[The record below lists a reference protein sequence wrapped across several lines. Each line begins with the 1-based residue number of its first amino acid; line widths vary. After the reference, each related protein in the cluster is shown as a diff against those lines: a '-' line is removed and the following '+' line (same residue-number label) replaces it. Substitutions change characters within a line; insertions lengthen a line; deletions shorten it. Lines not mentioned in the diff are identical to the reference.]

1 MSVRS
6 LTTAPDQSSSPGL
19 VERARS
25 GVRDVVNARELVVN
39 LVRRDLKVRHRG
51 TVLGML
57 WSLTTPLLLVG
68 LYYCIFKFILQASPV
83 PDAKHVPFA
92 VFFFCGL
99 TLWNLFNNSVGA
111 ATSSIVG
118 AGYLLRKVFF
128 PRAIL
133 PLTAVLS
140 SLVTFVFELAVLV
153 LAVLVFVGVP
163 GVQVLWLPVI
173 VLIVAATAYGV
184 GLLLSSVNV
193 FFRDVSHFVG
203 IFMQMWF
210 WGTPIIY
217 SLSFVQGRPGFARLL
232 NLNPMTG
239 PVVGFRD
246 ALVLHRPVDVGLLG
260 YSAMVAVV
268 MLAVGGYVFH
278 RQQRLFAEIV

>member
-1 MSVRS
+1 M
-6 LTTAPDQSSSPGL
+6 
-19 VERARS
+19 
-25 GVRDVVNARELVVN
+25 N

-68 LYYCIFKFILQASPV
+68 LYYCIFKFILHASPV
-83 PDAKHVPFA
+83 PDAKDVPFA

-118 AGYLLRKVFF
+118 AGYLLRKVYF

-140 SLVTFVFELAVLV
+140 SLVTFGFELIVLL
-153 LAVLVFVGVP
+153 LAALVFVGVP
-163 GVQVLWLPVI
+163 GVQVLWLPLI
-173 VLIVAATAYGV
+173 VLIVATFAYGL
-184 GLLLSSVNV
+184 GMFLAAVNV
-193 FFRDVSHFVG
+193 FYRDVAHFVG

-217 SLSFVQGRPGFARLL
+217 SLSYVKDRPTFAHLL
-232 NLNPMTG
+232 ELNPMTG
-239 PVVGFRD
+239 PIVAFRN
-246 ALVLHRPVDVGLLG
+246 ALILDRPVPLGLLA
-260 YSAMVAVV
+260 YSSAFAVV
-268 MLAVGGYVFH
+268 MLALGGYVFH
-278 RQQRLFAEIV
+278 RQQRLFSEIV